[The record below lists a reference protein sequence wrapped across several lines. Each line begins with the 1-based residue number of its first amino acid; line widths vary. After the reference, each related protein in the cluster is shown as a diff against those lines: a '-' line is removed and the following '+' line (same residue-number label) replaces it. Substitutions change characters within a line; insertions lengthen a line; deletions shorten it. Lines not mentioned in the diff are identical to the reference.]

1 MKIAYVVLAH
11 RYPEQLIRLILR
23 LNTENTSFFV
33 HFDKKSDDKIYNQ
46 LVSELS
52 HLPNVYFL
60 KRYPCYWG
68 DFSIVN
74 ASLEG
79 IREIFRKNIQFDWLV
94 FLSGQDYPVKSNS
107 QIEQFFKEN
116 EGKLFIQYVDNSVPS
131 DGLWP
136 TRNYDNIDYW
146 HFRLYKLR
154 FVFPAPLT
162 LNSYNRYCKS
172 DATWFRILA
181 FVWSGLMFLF
191 PFKFKRKFPE
201 GFEPFRG
208 SEFCCLPRESV
219 EYIHD
224 FLQENRAVVNFFKNV
239 DIPDELFFQTILLNS
254 PFKDKVINDNLF
266 YIDWDNPNP
275 SRPRVFVKSDFERLV
290 NSSKLFARKFELS
303 RDADIFD
310 LLDQKTLNDSCHV
323 K

>member
-1 MKIAYVVLAH
+1 MKIAYIVLAH
-11 RYPEQLIRLILR
+11 RYPEQLIRLIHR
-23 LNTENTSFFV
+23 LNTENASFFV
-33 HFDKKSDDKIYNQ
+33 HFDKKTDDKTYQ
-46 LVSELS
+46 ELVSGLS

-60 KRYPCYWG
+60 KRYTCYWG
-68 DFSIVN
+68 DFSIVK

-79 IREIFRKNIQFDWLV
+79 IKEIFRRNIQFDWLI
-94 FLSGQDYPVKSNS
+94 FLSGQDYPVKSTR
-107 QIEQFFKEN
+107 QIEQFFQEN
-116 EGKLFIQYVDNSVPS
+116 EGKVFIQYVDNSVQS

-154 FVFPAPLT
+154 FVFPGALI

-172 DATWFRILA
+172 NQTWFRLLA
-181 FVWSGLMFLF
+181 LLWSGLMFLF
-191 PFKFKRKFPE
+191 PIKVKRKFPD
-201 GFEPFRG
+201 GLEPFRG
-208 SEFCCLPRESV
+208 SQFCCLPRECV
-219 EYIHD
+219 EYVHNLI
-224 FLQENRAVVNFFKNV
+224 QENSPVVNFFKYV
-239 DIPDELFFQTILLNS
+239 DIPDELFFQTIIINS

-290 NSSKLFARKFELS
+290 NSSKLFARKFDLT
-303 RDADIFD
+303 RDANIFD
-310 LLDQKTLNDSCHV
+310 MLDQNTLEEA